1 MMTDP
6 LAEALISF
14 KVANIGWGW
23 DEIAKTA
30 REFIANEI
38 ESQAEPFRFRPD
50 GSIEATESFSGML
63 KASRIARGG
72 NDD

>member
-30 REFIANEI
+30 REFIAAEI
-38 ESQAEPFRFRPD
+38 EASISTTEPQNKAAEWIID
-50 GSIEATESFSGML
+50 GKRMSA
-63 KASRIARGG
+63 RIARGG